1 MTCVDA
7 NVCMFPNIMFNV
19 KLNQTEIPSFF
30 FVEPFMLSPP
40 QDALSGEPWQENP
53 MGPGPDFLFCMK
65 PGKTFALVAPE
76 YISGKVSRHR
86 FGCFFQ
92 DA

>member
-1 MTCVDA
+1 
-7 NVCMFPNIMFNV
+7 
-19 KLNQTEIPSFF
+19 
-30 FVEPFMLSPP
+30 MLSPP

-76 YISGKVSRHR
+76 YISGKVSWHR
-86 FGCFFQ
+86 FGCLSFKGCLMVVTKLQ
-92 DA
+92 LSHTQLT